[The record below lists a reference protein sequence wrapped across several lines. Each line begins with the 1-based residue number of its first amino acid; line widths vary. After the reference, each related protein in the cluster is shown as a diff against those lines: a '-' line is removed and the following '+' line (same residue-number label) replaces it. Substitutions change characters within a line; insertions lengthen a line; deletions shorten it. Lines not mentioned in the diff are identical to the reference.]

1 MKIRREAKLAL
12 TALAAVFIL
21 IWGINFLKGS
31 SLFESKSTFYGVYDS
46 VEGLK
51 VSSGVIY
58 RGYQVGQVISI
69 QFTGER
75 FDRVLV
81 KFSVDKGLEL
91 PSNTLAMIQSADLM
105 GSKVVALVPGDSHV
119 TAVSGDT
126 LRSQVE
132 RGLMEQVSQQM
143 LPLKQKAE
151 RLLGS
156 LDSVMLIVQGLFNE
170 ETKKNLSNSFG
181 SIDRTLRNLE
191 GASGN
196 LDTLIQGE
204 SARISSILQDVNSIT
219 GNLRNN
225 NEEISTILGNVSAIS
240 DSLRQASLH
249 QTLMSLDY
257 ILATTDSIMNKIN
270 RGEGTIGAL
279 LNDNDLYYNL
289 NQVSENLNRLLVEF
303 RYNPKR
309 FINLSLIDFSSG
321 KNALEEYGVVIFE
334 SSERLDVNSELYVQ
348 NHGLK
353 EIKYKDKYLY
363 IIDSYKKLK
372 PAQRKLDDVIKRYND
387 AYIQCLGISSN
398 RRLHIPR
405 RCQVQN
411 CSRM

>member
-143 LPLKQKAE
+143 LPLKQKTE

-387 AYIQCLGISSN
+387 AYIVKIDF
-398 RRLHIPR
+398 I
-405 RCQVQN
+405 
-411 CSRM
+411 

>member
-119 TAVSGDT
+119 FAVSGDT

-156 LDSVMLIVQGLFNE
+156 LDSVLLIVQGLFNE

-225 NEEISTILGNVSAIS
+225 NEEISNILGNVSAIS

-334 SSERLDVNSELYVQ
+334 SLERLDINSELYMQ
-348 NHGLK
+348 NPGLK
-353 EIKYKDKYLY
+353 EVKYKDKYLY

-387 AYIQCLGISSN
+387 AYIVKIDF
-398 RRLHIPR
+398 
-405 RCQVQN
+405 V
-411 CSRM
+411 

>member
-21 IWGINFLKGS
+21 VWGINFLKGS

-156 LDSVMLIVQGLFNE
+156 LDSVLLIVQGLFNE

-225 NEEISTILGNVSAIS
+225 NEEISNILGNVSAIS

-334 SSERLDVNSELYVQ
+334 SSERLDINSELYVQ
-348 NHGLK
+348 NPGLK

-363 IIDSYKKLK
+363 IIGSYKKLK

-387 AYIQCLGISSN
+387 AYIVKIDF
-398 RRLHIPR
+398 I
-405 RCQVQN
+405 
-411 CSRM
+411 

>member
-119 TAVSGDT
+119 FAVSGDT

-156 LDSVMLIVQGLFNE
+156 LDSVLLIVQGLFNE
-170 ETKKNLSNSFG
+170 ETNKNLSNSFG

-225 NEEISTILGNVSAIS
+225 NEEISNILGNVSAIS

-334 SSERLDVNSELYVQ
+334 SLERLDINSELYMQ
-348 NHGLK
+348 NPGLK
-353 EIKYKDKYLY
+353 EVKYKDKYLY

-387 AYIQCLGISSN
+387 AYIVKIDF
-398 RRLHIPR
+398 I
-405 RCQVQN
+405 
-411 CSRM
+411 

>member
-119 TAVSGDT
+119 FAVSGDT

-143 LPLKQKAE
+143 LPLNQKAE

-156 LDSVMLIVQGLFNE
+156 LDSVLLIVQGLFNE

-225 NEEISTILGNVSAIS
+225 NEEISNILGNVSAIS

-334 SSERLDVNSELYVQ
+334 SLERLDINSELYMQ
-348 NHGLK
+348 NPGLK
-353 EIKYKDKYLY
+353 EVKYKDKYLY

-387 AYIQCLGISSN
+387 AYIVKIDF
-398 RRLHIPR
+398 I
-405 RCQVQN
+405 
-411 CSRM
+411 

>member
-119 TAVSGDT
+119 FAVSGDT

-334 SSERLDVNSELYVQ
+334 SLERLDINSELYMQ
-348 NHGLK
+348 NPGLK
-353 EIKYKDKYLY
+353 EVKYKDKYLY

-387 AYIQCLGISSN
+387 TYIVKIDF
-398 RRLHIPR
+398 I
-405 RCQVQN
+405 
-411 CSRM
+411 

>member
-91 PSNTLAMIQSADLM
+91 PLNTLAMIQSADLM
-105 GSKVVALVPGDSHV
+105 GSKVIALVPGDSHV
-119 TAVSGDT
+119 FAVSGDT

-225 NEEISTILGNVSAIS
+225 NEEISNILGNVSAIS

-249 QTLMSLDY
+249 QTLMSLGY

-309 FINLSLIDFSSG
+309 FINLSLLDFSSG

-334 SSERLDVNSELYVQ
+334 SSERLDINSELYVQ
-348 NHGLK
+348 NPGLK
-353 EIKYKDKYLY
+353 EVKYKDKYLY

-372 PAQRKLDDVIKRYND
+372 PAQKKLDNVIKRYND
-387 AYIQCLGISSN
+387 AYIVKIDF
-398 RRLHIPR
+398 I
-405 RCQVQN
+405 
-411 CSRM
+411 

>member
-119 TAVSGDT
+119 FAVSGDT

-156 LDSVMLIVQGLFNE
+156 LDSVMLIVHGLIKE

-225 NEEISTILGNVSAIS
+225 NEEISNILGNVSAIS

-334 SSERLDVNSELYVQ
+334 SLERLDINSELYMQ
-348 NHGLK
+348 NPGLK
-353 EIKYKDKYLY
+353 EVKYKDKYLY

-387 AYIQCLGISSN
+387 AYIVKIDF
-398 RRLHIPR
+398 I
-405 RCQVQN
+405 
-411 CSRM
+411 

>member
-181 SIDRTLRNLE
+181 SIDRTLHNLE

-334 SSERLDVNSELYVQ
+334 SSERLDINSELYVQ
-348 NHGLK
+348 NPGLK

-372 PAQRKLDDVIKRYND
+372 PAQRKLDDVVKRYND
-387 AYIQCLGISSN
+387 AYIVKIDF
-398 RRLHIPR
+398 I
-405 RCQVQN
+405 
-411 CSRM
+411 

>member
-75 FDRVLV
+75 FDQVLV

-225 NEEISTILGNVSAIS
+225 NEDISTILGNVSAIS

-334 SSERLDVNSELYVQ
+334 SSERLDINSELYVQ
-348 NHGLK
+348 NLGLK

-372 PAQRKLDDVIKRYND
+372 SAQRKLDDVIKRYND
-387 AYIQCLGISSN
+387 AYIVKIDF
-398 RRLHIPR
+398 I
-405 RCQVQN
+405 
-411 CSRM
+411 

>member
-204 SARISSILQDVNSIT
+204 SERISSILQDVNSIT

-334 SSERLDVNSELYVQ
+334 SLERLDINSELYMQ
-348 NHGLK
+348 NPGLK
-353 EIKYKDKYLY
+353 EVKYKDKYLY

-387 AYIQCLGISSN
+387 AYIVKIDF
-398 RRLHIPR
+398 I
-405 RCQVQN
+405 
-411 CSRM
+411 

>member
-225 NEEISTILGNVSAIS
+225 NEEISNILGNVSAIS

-289 NQVSENLNRLLVEF
+289 NQVNENLNRLLVEF

-334 SSERLDVNSELYVQ
+334 SLERLDINSELYMQ
-348 NHGLK
+348 NPGLK
-353 EIKYKDKYLY
+353 EVKYKDKYLY

-387 AYIQCLGISSN
+387 AYIVKIDF
-398 RRLHIPR
+398 I
-405 RCQVQN
+405 
-411 CSRM
+411 

>member
-81 KFSVDKGLEL
+81 KFSVNKGLEL

-105 GSKVVALVPGDSHV
+105 GSKVIALMPGDSRV
-119 TAVSGDT
+119 SAVSGDT

-204 SARISSILQDVNSIT
+204 SVRISSILQNVNSIT
-219 GNLRNN
+219 GNLKNN
-225 NEEISTILGNVSAIS
+225 NEEISNILGNVSAIS

-334 SSERLDVNSELYVQ
+334 SLERLDINSELYVQ
-348 NHGLK
+348 NPGLK

-387 AYIQCLGISSN
+387 AYIVKIDF
-398 RRLHIPR
+398 
-405 RCQVQN
+405 V
-411 CSRM
+411 

>member
-225 NEEISTILGNVSAIS
+225 NEEISNILGNVSAIS

-334 SSERLDVNSELYVQ
+334 SSERLDINSELYVR
-348 NHGLK
+348 NPGLK

-363 IIDSYKKLK
+363 IIGSYKKLK

-387 AYIQCLGISSN
+387 AYIVKIDF
-398 RRLHIPR
+398 
-405 RCQVQN
+405 V
-411 CSRM
+411 

>member
-58 RGYQVGQVISI
+58 RGYQVGQAISI

-105 GSKVVALVPGDSHV
+105 GSKIVALVPGDSHV

-249 QTLMSLDY
+249 QTLMSLDD

-334 SSERLDVNSELYVQ
+334 SSERLDINSELYVQ
-348 NHGLK
+348 NPGLK

-387 AYIQCLGISSN
+387 AYIVKIDF
-398 RRLHIPR
+398 I
-405 RCQVQN
+405 
-411 CSRM
+411 

>member
-257 ILATTDSIMNKIN
+257 ILVTTDSIMNKIN

-387 AYIQCLGISSN
+387 AYIVKIDF
-398 RRLHIPR
+398 I
-405 RCQVQN
+405 
-411 CSRM
+411 

>member
-119 TAVSGDT
+119 FAVSGDT

-132 RGLMEQVSQQM
+132 RGLMGQVSQQM

-156 LDSVMLIVQGLFNE
+156 LDSVLLIVQGLFNE

-225 NEEISTILGNVSAIS
+225 NEEISNILGNVSAIS

-334 SSERLDVNSELYVQ
+334 SLERLDINSELYMQ
-348 NHGLK
+348 NPGLK

-387 AYIQCLGISSN
+387 AYIVKIDF
-398 RRLHIPR
+398 I
-405 RCQVQN
+405 
-411 CSRM
+411 

>member
-105 GSKVVALVPGDSHV
+105 GSIVVALVPGDSHV
-119 TAVSGDT
+119 FAVSGDT

-156 LDSVMLIVQGLFNE
+156 LDSVLLIVQGLFNE

-225 NEEISTILGNVSAIS
+225 NEEISNILGNVSAIS

-334 SSERLDVNSELYVQ
+334 SLERLDINSELYMQ
-348 NHGLK
+348 NPGLK
-353 EIKYKDKYLY
+353 EVKYKDKYLY

-387 AYIQCLGISSN
+387 AYIVKIDF
-398 RRLHIPR
+398 I
-405 RCQVQN
+405 
-411 CSRM
+411 

>member
-119 TAVSGDT
+119 FAVSGDT

-156 LDSVMLIVQGLFNE
+156 LDSVLLIVQGLFNE

-196 LDTLIQGE
+196 LDNLIQGE

-225 NEEISTILGNVSAIS
+225 NEEISNILGNVSAIS

-334 SSERLDVNSELYVQ
+334 SLERLDINSELYMQ
-348 NHGLK
+348 NPGLK
-353 EIKYKDKYLY
+353 EVKYKDKYLY

-387 AYIQCLGISSN
+387 AYIVKIDF
-398 RRLHIPR
+398 I
-405 RCQVQN
+405 
-411 CSRM
+411 

>member
-91 PSNTLAMIQSADLM
+91 SSNTLAMIQSADLM

-119 TAVSGDT
+119 FAVSGDT

-156 LDSVMLIVQGLFNE
+156 LDSVLLIVQGLFNE

-225 NEEISTILGNVSAIS
+225 NEEISNILGNVSAIS

-334 SSERLDVNSELYVQ
+334 SLERLDINSELYMQ
-348 NHGLK
+348 NPGLK
-353 EIKYKDKYLY
+353 EVKYKDKYLY

-387 AYIQCLGISSN
+387 AYIVKIDF
-398 RRLHIPR
+398 I
-405 RCQVQN
+405 
-411 CSRM
+411 

>member
-31 SLFESKSTFYGVYDS
+31 SLFESKSTFYSVYDS

-119 TAVSGDT
+119 FAVSGDT

-204 SARISSILQDVNSIT
+204 STRISSILQDVNSIT

-225 NEEISTILGNVSAIS
+225 NEEISNILGNVSAIS

-334 SSERLDVNSELYVQ
+334 SLERLDINSELYMQ
-348 NHGLK
+348 NPGLK
-353 EIKYKDKYLY
+353 EVKYKDKYLY

-387 AYIQCLGISSN
+387 AYIVKIDF
-398 RRLHIPR
+398 
-405 RCQVQN
+405 V
-411 CSRM
+411 

>member
-119 TAVSGDT
+119 FAVSGDT

-156 LDSVMLIVQGLFNE
+156 LDSVLLIVQGLFNE

-225 NEEISTILGNVSAIS
+225 NEEISNILGNVSAIS

-309 FINLSLIDFSSG
+309 FINLSLIDFSSV

-334 SSERLDVNSELYVQ
+334 SLERLDINSELYMQ
-348 NHGLK
+348 NPGLK
-353 EIKYKDKYLY
+353 EVKYKDKYLY

-387 AYIQCLGISSN
+387 AYIVKIDF
-398 RRLHIPR
+398 I
-405 RCQVQN
+405 
-411 CSRM
+411 

>member
-225 NEEISTILGNVSAIS
+225 NEEISNILGNVSAIS

-334 SSERLDVNSELYVQ
+334 SLERLDINSELYMQ
-348 NHGLK
+348 NPGLK
-353 EIKYKDKYLY
+353 EVKYKDKYLY

-387 AYIQCLGISSN
+387 AYIVKIDF
-398 RRLHIPR
+398 I
-405 RCQVQN
+405 
-411 CSRM
+411 

>member
-81 KFSVDKGLEL
+81 KFSVDEGLEL
-91 PSNTLAMIQSADLM
+91 PSNTLAMIQRADLM

-119 TAVSGDT
+119 FAVSGDT

-156 LDSVMLIVQGLFNE
+156 LDSVLLIVQGLFNE

-225 NEEISTILGNVSAIS
+225 NEEISNILGNVSAIS

-334 SSERLDVNSELYVQ
+334 SLERLDINSELYMQ
-348 NHGLK
+348 NPGLK
-353 EIKYKDKYLY
+353 EVKYKDKYLY

-387 AYIQCLGISSN
+387 AYIVKIDF
-398 RRLHIPR
+398 I
-405 RCQVQN
+405 
-411 CSRM
+411 

>member
-21 IWGINFLKGS
+21 VWGINFLKGS

-156 LDSVMLIVQGLFNE
+156 LDSVLLIVQGLFNE

-225 NEEISTILGNVSAIS
+225 NEEISNILGNVSAIS

-334 SSERLDVNSELYVQ
+334 SSERLDINSELYVQ
-348 NHGLK
+348 NPGLK

-363 IIDSYKKLK
+363 IIGSYKKLK

-387 AYIQCLGISSN
+387 AYIVKIDF
-398 RRLHIPR
+398 
-405 RCQVQN
+405 V
-411 CSRM
+411 

>member
-1 MKIRREAKLAL
+1 MKIKREAKLAL

-75 FDRVLV
+75 YDRVLV
-81 KFSVDKGLEL
+81 KFSVNKGLEL

-105 GSKVVALVPGDSHV
+105 GSKVIALMPGDSRV
-119 TAVSGDT
+119 SAVSGDT

-170 ETKKNLSNSFG
+170 ETKKNLSHSFG

-204 SARISSILQDVNSIT
+204 SVRISSILQNVNSIT
-219 GNLRNN
+219 GNLKNN
-225 NEEISTILGNVSAIS
+225 NEEISNILSNVSAIS
-240 DSLRQASLH
+240 DSLRRASLH

-334 SSERLDVNSELYVQ
+334 SSERLDINSELYVQ
-348 NHGLK
+348 NPGLK

-372 PAQRKLDDVIKRYND
+372 PAQRKLHDVTKRYNG
-387 AYIQCLGISSN
+387 AYIVKIDF
-398 RRLHIPR
+398 I
-405 RCQVQN
+405 
-411 CSRM
+411 

>member
-31 SLFESKSTFYGVYDS
+31 SLFESKSTVYGVYDS

-119 TAVSGDT
+119 FAVSGDT

-156 LDSVMLIVQGLFNE
+156 LDSVLLIVQGLFNE

-225 NEEISTILGNVSAIS
+225 NEEISNILGNVSAIS

-334 SSERLDVNSELYVQ
+334 SLERLDINSELYMQ
-348 NHGLK
+348 NPGLK
-353 EIKYKDKYLY
+353 EVKYKDKYLY

-387 AYIQCLGISSN
+387 AYIVKIDF
-398 RRLHIPR
+398 I
-405 RCQVQN
+405 
-411 CSRM
+411 

>member
-1 MKIRREAKLAL
+1 MKIKREAKLAL

-81 KFSVDKGLEL
+81 KFSVNKGLEL

-105 GSKVVALVPGDSHV
+105 GSKVIALMPGDSRV
-119 TAVSGDT
+119 SAVSGDT

-204 SARISSILQDVNSIT
+204 SVRISSILQNVNSIT
-219 GNLRNN
+219 GNLKNN
-225 NEEISTILGNVSAIS
+225 NEEISNILSNVSALS
-240 DSLRQASLH
+240 DSLRRARLH

-334 SSERLDVNSELYVQ
+334 SSERLDINSELYVQ
-348 NHGLK
+348 NPGLK

-372 PAQRKLDDVIKRYND
+372 PAQRKLHDVIKRYNG
-387 AYIQCLGISSN
+387 AYIVKIDF
-398 RRLHIPR
+398 I
-405 RCQVQN
+405 
-411 CSRM
+411 

>member
-119 TAVSGDT
+119 FAVSGDT

-156 LDSVMLIVQGLFNE
+156 LDSVLLIVQGLFNE

-225 NEEISTILGNVSAIS
+225 NEEISNILGNVSAIS

-289 NQVSENLNRLLVEF
+289 NQVRENLNRLLVEF

-334 SSERLDVNSELYVQ
+334 SLERLDINSELYMQ
-348 NHGLK
+348 NPGLK
-353 EIKYKDKYLY
+353 EVKYKDKYLY

-387 AYIQCLGISSN
+387 AYIVKIDF
-398 RRLHIPR
+398 I
-405 RCQVQN
+405 
-411 CSRM
+411 